1 MSLFAEPP
9 LYRPEY
15 PLANFT
21 KQALGLGFPSPRE
34 SPHDHPCIFNTI
46 TVTHFHKEGERVI
59 AEGGRAKLVA
69 SVTKFF
75 YSKSYNPQE
84 GTTSKGKG

>member
-46 TVTHFHKEGERVI
+46 TVTHFHKEG
-59 AEGGRAKLVA
+59 
-69 SVTKFF
+69 
-75 YSKSYNPQE
+75 
-84 GTTSKGKG
+84 